1 MMNLYEFTQNYINL
15 QKLLEDET
23 IDKEIIEKAMKEV
36 SEDIEEKAENY
47 AIIMKNLEAE
57 AEALEKEEKRLA
69 ARKNSLRNRNKILK
83 DNLENSMKATGKTK
97 FKTKLFLFNIAK
109 NPPGLDIE
117 DEELIPDKYI
127 VYTKSAVKKAIIDDL
142 KQGVII
148 QGVKLKQ
155 TESLRIR

>member
-1 MMNLYEFTQNYINL
+1 MKLYELTQNYMNL
-15 QKLLEDET
+15 QALLEDET
-23 IDKEIIEKAMKEV
+23 ISQDLIEKAMKEV

-47 AIIMKNLEAE
+47 AVIMKNLESE
-57 AEALEKEEKRLA
+57 AEALEREEKRLA
-69 ARKNSLRNRNKILK
+69 ARKSSLRNRNKILK

-97 FKTKLFLFNIAK
+97 FKTRLFSFNIAK
-109 NPPGLDIE
+109 NPPSLDIA

-127 VYTKSAVKKAIIDDL
+127 VYTKSTAKKTMIDDL

-148 QGVKLKQ
+148 KGVKLKQ

>member
-1 MMNLYEFTQNYINL
+1 MKLYELTQNYVNL
-15 QKLLEDET
+15 QALLEDET
-23 IDKEIIEKAMKEV
+23 ISQDLIEKAMKEV

-47 AIIMKNLEAE
+47 AAIMKNLEAE

-69 ARKNSLRNRNKILK
+69 ARKSSLRNRNKILK

-97 FKTKLFLFNIAK
+97 FKTRLFSFNIAK
-109 NPPGLDIE
+109 NPPSLDIA

-127 VYTKSAVKKAIIDDL
+127 VYTKSTAKKIMIDDL
-142 KQGVII
+142 KQGVVIK
-148 QGVKLKQ
+148 GVKLKQ

>member
-1 MMNLYEFTQNYINL
+1 MKLYELTQNYINL
-15 QKLLEDET
+15 QDLLEDET
-23 IDKEIIEKAMKEV
+23 ISQDLIEKAMKEV

-47 AIIMKNLEAE
+47 AAIMKNLEAE

-69 ARKNSLRNRNKILK
+69 ARKSSLRNRNKILK

-97 FKTKLFLFNIAK
+97 FKTRLFSFNIAK
-109 NPPGLDIE
+109 NPPSLDIA

-127 VYTKSAVKKAIIDDL
+127 VYTKSTAKKTMIDDL

-148 QGVKLKQ
+148 KGVKLKQ

>member
-1 MMNLYEFTQNYINL
+1 MKLYELTQNYINL
-15 QKLLEDET
+15 QDLLEDET
-23 IDKEIIEKAMKEV
+23 ISQDLIEKAMKEV

-47 AIIMKNLEAE
+47 AAIMKNLEAE

-69 ARKNSLRNRNKILK
+69 ARKSSLRNRNKILK
-83 DNLENSMKATGKTK
+83 ENLENSMKATGKTK
-97 FKTKLFLFNIAK
+97 FKTRLFSFNIAK
-109 NPPGLDIE
+109 NPPSLDIA

-127 VYTKSAVKKAIIDDL
+127 VYTKSTAKKTMIDDL

-148 QGVKLKQ
+148 KGVKLKQ

>member
-1 MMNLYEFTQNYINL
+1 MKLYELTQNYINL
-15 QKLLEDET
+15 QDLLEDET
-23 IDKEIIEKAMKEV
+23 ISQDLIEKAMKEV

-47 AIIMKNLEAE
+47 AVIMKNLESE
-57 AEALEKEEKRLA
+57 AEALEREEKRLA
-69 ARKNSLRNRNKILK
+69 ARKSSLRNRNKILK

-97 FKTKLFLFNIAK
+97 FKTRLFSFNIAK
-109 NPPGLDIE
+109 NPPSLDIA

-127 VYTKSAVKKAIIDDL
+127 VYTKSTAKKTMIDDL

-148 QGVKLKQ
+148 KGVKLKQ

>member
-1 MMNLYEFTQNYINL
+1 MKLYELTQNYINL
-15 QKLLEDET
+15 QDLLEDET
-23 IDKEIIEKAMKEV
+23 ISQDLIEKAMKEV

-47 AIIMKNLEAE
+47 AAIIKNLEAE

-69 ARKNSLRNRNKILK
+69 ARKSSLRNRNKFLK

-97 FKTKLFLFNIAK
+97 FKTRLFSFNIAK
-109 NPPGLDIE
+109 NPPSLDIA

-127 VYTKSAVKKAIIDDL
+127 VYTKSTAKKTMIDDL
-142 KQGVII
+142 KQGVVIK
-148 QGVKLKQ
+148 GVKLKQ

>member
-1 MMNLYEFTQNYINL
+1 MKLYELTQNYINL
-15 QKLLEDET
+15 QDLLEDET
-23 IDKEIIEKAMKEV
+23 ISQDLIEKAMKEV

-47 AIIMKNLEAE
+47 AAIMKNLEAE

-69 ARKNSLRNRNKILK
+69 ARKSSLRNRNKILK

-97 FKTKLFLFNIAK
+97 FKTRLFSFNIAK
-109 NPPGLDIE
+109 NPPSLDIA

-127 VYTKSAVKKAIIDDL
+127 VYTKSTAKKTMIDDL
-142 KQGVII
+142 KQGVVIK
-148 QGVKLKQ
+148 GVKLKQ